1 MSKDISEAAA
11 RLALQAIGEQQRRVI
26 AEVGLPR
33 WYWWG
38 LAAAWI
44 AIGVVSDLD
53 LPWVALGATFLFGA
67 THSFVAQRI
76 FSGRRGSRQLS
87 VRAGI
92 VDRHLPAVLF
102 GCLIALG
109 AATVGLGFLANADG
123 AEHAGTFASVIVA
136 VAILGFGP
144 QLIAAARRR
153 AEHNLDA

>member
-1 MSKDISEAAA
+1 MSKDISEDEA
-11 RLALQAIGEQQRRVI
+11 RLALGGIKEQQRRII

-38 LAAAWI
+38 VAGAWV
-44 AIGVVSDLD
+44 AIGVISDLD
-53 LPWVALGATFLFGA
+53 HPWVSLAVTFLFGA
-67 THSFVAQRI
+67 IHSFVAQRI

-109 AATVGLGFLANADG
+109 AVTVGLGFLANADG
-123 AEHAGTFASVIVA
+123 ADHAGTFAGVIVA
-136 VAILGFGP
+136 VTILGFGP
-144 QLIAAARRR
+144 QLIAAVRRR
-153 AEHNLDA
+153 AERDLDT